1 MISEKPLIMIKLNDS
16 IQKVIDTIM
25 HYGLIV
31 VALVAGYFI
40 GNYSHKLTP
49 TPPKQNPY
57 TKIYSLNDISIAVN
71 ESNDLLMIEK
81 KTGEYIIYSD
91 SVGNCIFKMYANKIY
106 HQTNTEV
113 K

>member
-1 MISEKPLIMIKLNDS
+1 MENTDNKFKQILKS
-16 IQKVIDTIM
+16 IY
-25 HYGLIV
+25 HYGFILI
-31 VALVAGYFI
+31 ALVI
-40 GNYSHKLTP
+40 GFGIGHYSHKLSP
-49 TPPKQNPY
+49 TPPKSNPY
-57 TKIYSLNDISIAVN
+57 TKIYSLHDISIAVN

-106 HQTNTEV
+106 NQHTNTEV